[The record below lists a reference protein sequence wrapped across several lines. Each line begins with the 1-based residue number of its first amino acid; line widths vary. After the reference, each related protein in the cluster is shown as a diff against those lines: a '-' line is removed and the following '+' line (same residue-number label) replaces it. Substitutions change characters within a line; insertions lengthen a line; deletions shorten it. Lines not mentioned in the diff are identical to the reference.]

1 MIMQAPMSRTV
12 LAIDPGRTKCGMA
25 LVRREDSDALQL
37 LWRKVLAPVEVISAI
52 AEAKEVAPFEM
63 LVIGNGTT
71 SRELVGKIRDAY
83 PSAGILMIDETDTSI
98 QARERYWEHHPR
110 RGWRQLLPSSMQM
123 PPESIDDFAALV
135 LAERVLL

>member
-1 MIMQAPMSRTV
+1 MSRTV

-25 LVRREDSDALQL
+25 LVRREDSDALSL
-37 LWRKVLAPVEVISAI
+37 LWRRVLAPVELIPAI
-52 AEAKEVAPFEM
+52 AEAKKVAPFEM

-71 SRELVGKIRDAY
+71 SRELVAKIREAY
-83 PSAGILMIDETDTSI
+83 ASAAILLVDETDTTI

-110 RGWRQLLPSSMQM
+110 RGWRRLLPSSMQM